1 MMALWTVAFINCFF
15 SFASVEAAETIDP
28 AVIRLDLERVV
39 GRVLDPSHFSILVS
53 IEQEQVK
60 SRELIEGEDRSTA
73 VVNNAIAAP
82 EAPLLP
88 GFLPR
93 ILPPST
99 PQKPEERIRRE
110 VYRDVM
116 RTEVKQVRIYATFDE
131 ALTDA
136 ERATGERVLREAIQ
150 AAVTVPSKIE
160 VSTATL
166 RKNEIIRSTDLWWK
180 GAVAGLVVLL
190 LLVVSAYFASRRR
203 RTEDPSTAGTARDA
217 WPFREATSVPAT
229 PVESSG
235 PRRALPM
242 GRALPPGHTGENF
255 PALPASVGFAEKRLK
270 LLQTFLQ
277 DANCVG
283 DYLLK
288 LPEASQQELYA
299 LLRGPA
305 YDSLLETLKIS
316 SPQGAEHLPVPAEEQ
331 IEFYQKNFEEFLQ
344 ARSWQIN
351 QYFGFMR
358 TLTLDQQIVLLGGE
372 NPLVIAVTLRFMPA
386 EQAALLLDRL
396 SSDLRAQV
404 IQSFPRAAEFPSSEF
419 LAIEE
424 RLRGLA
430 SRLPGG
436 MHGYSESEVRFW
448 VDLLAQSQDEKRL
461 LQEIQTTRPE
471 LYSALLPF
479 QFDLNEI
486 QRVRSGARLQ
496 VLENLDNEVLAQA
509 LVGESSEV
517 REQVLA
523 DLPEPRKRLIE
534 ELVDLQGLDRTD
546 SQIQARS
553 RLVKSLRER
562 LV

>member
-1 MMALWTVAFINCFF
+1 MKAIRIATLITCLF

-28 AVIRLDLERVV
+28 TLIRLDLERVV
-39 GRVLDPSHFSILVS
+39 GRVLDPSRFSILVS
-53 IEQEQVK
+53 IEQTQVK

-73 VVNNAIAAP
+73 VVSKSLP
-82 EAPLLP
+82 ESEAPLLP
-88 GFLPR
+88 GFLPKVN
-93 ILPPST
+93 PPPA
-99 PQKPEERIRRE
+99 PQKPEERTRRE

-116 RTEVKQVRIYATFDE
+116 RTEVKQVKVYATFDQ
-131 ALTDA
+131 ALSET
-136 ERATGERVLREAIQ
+136 ERASGEKVLREAIQ

-160 VSTATL
+160 ISTAAL
-166 RKNEIIRSTDLWWK
+166 RKEEALQSADFWWK
-180 GAVAGLVVLL
+180 GAAAGLALL
-190 LLVVSAYFASRRR
+190 LLILLAAYLASRRKR
-203 RTEDPSTAGTARDA
+203 ADESSTASSARDA

-242 GRALPPGHTGENF
+242 GRALPPGHTGANF

-270 LLQTFLQ
+270 LLQTLLQ

-288 LPEASQQELYA
+288 LQEASQQELYA

-316 SPQGAEHLPVPAEEQ
+316 PPKGAEHLPVPAEEQ
-331 IEFYQKNFEEFLQ
+331 IDFYQKNFEEFLQ

-372 NPLVIAVTLRFMPA
+372 NPLVIAVTLRFMPP

-396 SSDLRAQV
+396 SSDLRARV
-404 IQSFPRAAEFPSSEF
+404 IQSFPRAAEFPTSEF

-448 VDLLAQSQDEKRL
+448 VDLLAQSRDEKRL
-461 LQEIQTTRPE
+461 LQEIQASRPE
-471 LYSALLPF
+471 LFSALLPF

-486 QRVRSGARLQ
+486 QRVPSGARLQ

-509 LVGESSEV
+509 LVGESQEV
-517 REQVLA
+517 CGQVLA

-534 ELVDLQGLDRTD
+534 ELVALQGLEKTD
-546 SQIQARS
+546 SQAQARS
-553 RLVKSLRER
+553 RLVRSLRER